1 MYAIE
6 VVGKNIERYEDAEM
20 FVGTA
25 KEYDEYLAAQ
35 ASTQK
40 MVRAAQPQ
48 LNLFKS
54 ANTVFQP
61 AIDFSHRSGYS
72 FSELEKSSALH

>member
-25 KEYDEYLAAQ
+25 SEYEEYRTAQ
-35 ASTQK
+35 ESTQK
-40 MVRAAQPQ
+40 KVRAAQPQ
-48 LNLFKS
+48 IDLFKS
-54 ANTVFQP
+54 ANTIFQP

-72 FSELEKSSALH
+72 LNELEKSSALH